1 MINIGLSSYSMSRAI
16 NDDRMSVFEVM
27 DYIAKNGGQHMEVV
41 PFGKL
46 IVNGNDELI
55 SQMVQHAKDAG
66 IALSSYT
73 IGANFLTGGEDGHEL
88 SPEEVAAEVARVKG
102 QVDIAASLGIRF
114 MRHDI
119 GYRSLDKCTSEQFE
133 LDLPKVV
140 EPCREI
146 ADYAKQFGITTSTE
160 NHGYHFQGSERI
172 HRLVRLVD
180 RENFRTTMDIGNFN
194 CADEDSVSATINNV
208 GIASFIHFKDFYIRD
223 YVPTAQ
229 GWFCSLH
236 GRYLRGA
243 ITGCGDLD
251 LRKVTKIIKDSG
263 YDGFVSV
270 EYEGCEECKMGAKI
284 SLDNVKALFEEA

>member
-1 MINIGLSSYSMSRAI
+1 MKIGLSSYSISRAI
-16 NDDRMSVFEVM
+16 NAGEFDLIGAIRWVAE
-27 DYIAKNGGQHMEVV
+27 NGGEH
-41 PFGKL
+41 
-46 IVNGNDELI
+46 IEL
-55 SQMVQHAKDAG
+55 SPPCGDFDLTDKASVELVKKTAAECG
-66 IALSSYT
+66 IELSSYT

-119 GYRSLDKCTSEQFE
+119 GYRSFDKCTSEQFE

-140 EPCREI
+140 GPCREI